1 MAAPLADRVRPATL
15 DEVVG
20 QRHILG
26 PGRALR
32 KIIEAGEVPNMVF
45 YGPAGV
51 GKTTVASIIAKNTK
65 RHLVKL
71 NGTTASTADIKAVV
85 ASTNTF
91 EGLHGVLLYLDEIQ
105 YFNKK
110 QQQTLLEFMENG
122 SITLIA
128 STTENPYFYVYNAI
142 LSRSTV
148 FEFKPVESAEIQKA
162 VERAFRFLGLAHR
175 GVQIPRTAAQ
185 LRRHL
190 LAGAVL
196 DQTAGQLR
204 FHAFRFRAAWQQ
216 QGAFHLNQVRGHI
229 NEFAGDFQLI
239 GLHGL
244 DGGSILLNEFHDI
257 DIIEVHFIFA
267 NQIEQQIQ
275 RTFKIIFL

>member
-1 MAAPLADRVRPATL
+1 MPITQRNKIGMLEAMLFANAEPVETDRLAEAMRADPA
-15 DEVVG
+15 EV
-20 QRHILG
+20 L
-26 PGRALR
+26 
-32 KIIEAGEVPNMVF
+32 
-45 YGPAGV
+45 
-51 GKTTVASIIAKNTK
+51 
-65 RHLVKL
+65 
-71 NGTTASTADIKAVV
+71 
-85 ASTNTF
+85 
-91 EGLHGVLLYLDEIQ
+91 
-105 YFNKK
+105 
-110 QQQTLLEFMENG
+110 TLLEKLQKRYDETESGLMLLHFDGDRWQMATRPYYGEVVKRILDTRRNAPL
-122 SITLIA
+122 SPAALEVLAIIA
-128 STTENPYFYVYNAI
+128 YNQPVGI
-142 LSRSTV
+142 LFAGIFR
-148 FEFKPVESAEIQKA
+148 
-162 VERAFRFLGLAHR
+162 RAFRFLGLAHR

>member
-1 MAAPLADRVRPATL
+1 MGLFVARAAGAVHRQGSGFIQPHTPGADQFQQRQERCHIGAAAFLRAEQLAHAAQRTFQHTAQH
-15 DEVVG
+15 VG
-20 QRHILG
+20 HTACHRYERRGDQR
-26 PGRALR
+26 
-32 KIIEAGEVPNMVF
+32 
-45 YGPAGV
+45 
-51 GKTTVASIIAKNTK
+51 
-65 RHLVKL
+65 
-71 NGTTASTADIKAVV
+71 
-85 ASTNTF
+85 
-91 EGLHGVLLYLDEIQ
+91 
-105 YFNKK
+105 
-110 QQQTLLEFMENG
+110 
-122 SITLIA
+122 
-128 STTENPYFYVYNAI
+128 
-142 LSRSTV
+142 
-148 FEFKPVESAEIQKA
+148 FKPLLGGLFAALAAAHQAEPRLHQPVGILFA
-162 VERAFRFLGLAHR
+162 GIFRRAFRFLGLAHR

>member
-71 NGTTASTADIKAVV
+71 NGTTASTADIKAAV

-91 EGLHGVLLYLDEIQ
+91 EGLHGVLLYLD
-105 YFNKK
+105 
-110 QQQTLLEFMENG
+110 
-122 SITLIA
+122 
-128 STTENPYFYVYNAI
+128 
-142 LSRSTV
+142 
-148 FEFKPVESAEIQKA
+148 
-162 VERAFRFLGLAHR
+162 
-175 GVQIPRTAAQ
+175 
-185 LRRHL
+185 
-190 LAGAVL
+190 
-196 DQTAGQLR
+196 
-204 FHAFRFRAAWQQ
+204 
-216 QGAFHLNQVRGHI
+216 
-229 NEFAGDFQLI
+229 
-239 GLHGL
+239 
-244 DGGSILLNEFHDI
+244 
-257 DIIEVHFIFA
+257 
-267 NQIEQQIQ
+267 
-275 RTFKIIFL
+275 